1 MDPFLLLI
9 MRHNPS
15 DYFKS
20 LAYDEQWIKELERNR
35 FYHIQKIKKEN
46 KHVIIFKE
54 NRDEVSDNDI
64 ARLSMTEV

>member
-46 KHVIIFKE
+46 RIRKKKRKEERKE
-54 NRDEVSDNDI
+54 NKTVS
-64 ARLSMTEV
+64 M